1 MTKHNGFN
9 PNLAAIAEQR
19 QQFERFQQQAAFD
32 HNSRV
37 VLAAHHGAMLLLG
50 GFSPDKWADAGT
62 IAACAKAS
70 FDQLLACERE
80 FEAVAARHR
89 AAAAAKAGASAAPVV
104 SG

>member
-37 VLAAHHGAMLLLG
+37 EIGRAH
-50 GFSPDKWADAGT
+50 
-62 IAACAKAS
+62 
-70 FDQLLACERE
+70 
-80 FEAVAARHR
+80 V
-89 AAAAAKAGASAAPVV
+89 
-104 SG
+104 